1 MNRIKLFQQGINEP
15 LEVLQGEVNDFLLVK
30 RNDIE
35 VVDIKINDVMNES
48 EWYITIMVHYKEI
61 NKINF

>member
-15 LEVLQGEVNDFLLVK
+15 LDIIQGEVNDFLLVK
-30 RNDIE
+30 KNDIE

-61 NKINF
+61 KKINF